1 MRLVP
6 PRARARGG
14 MGTRTACRTQEGP
27 GAPEATRLTQSFLP
41 DAGHGT

>member
-14 MGTRTACRTQEGP
+14 PGTRPARRTQEGP
-27 GAPEATRLTQSFLP
+27 GAPEATRLTQSFRP